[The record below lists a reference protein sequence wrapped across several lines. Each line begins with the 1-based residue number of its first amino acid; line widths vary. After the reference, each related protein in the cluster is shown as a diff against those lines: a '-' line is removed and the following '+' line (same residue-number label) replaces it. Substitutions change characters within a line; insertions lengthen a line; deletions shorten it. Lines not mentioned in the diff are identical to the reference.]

1 MRMVCSFMLCI
12 RNTQKVE
19 YPLRM
24 VFGWEKLPDEPLTT
38 NYDIGGLEAWALHNG
53 VSHSW
58 KIVVVEV
65 EVPKKEAG

>member
-1 MRMVCSFMLCI
+1 
-12 RNTQKVE
+12 
-19 YPLRM
+19 M
-24 VFGWEKLPDEPLTT
+24 VFGGEKLPDEPLTT

>member
-1 MRMVCSFMLCI
+1 MSDAAQNVMD
-12 RNTQKVE
+12 E
-19 YPLRM
+19 ELRM

-65 EVPKKEAG
+65 DVPKKEVG